1 MKAIIPMAGLGTRM
15 RPHTF
20 SRPKPLINVAGRPML
35 DYLVDALQG
44 LDIDEYIFIVGYL
57 GDQIEQYVR
66 STYTFKSTFV
76 VQDELIGQAHAIYL
90 TREHLDGPVMVL
102 FADTLFEADTSII
115 QNTDVDAIAFVKEVE
130 DPRRFG
136 VVELDDQGRI
146 TRFTEKPDS
155 MDNKNVV
162 IGLYYVR
169 DSQAMLRAIEK
180 QMARKQMTK
189 GEFYLAD
196 AFQVM
201 IDDGAVFR
209 TQPVDVWLDCG
220 KPETVLETNRYLL
233 EHGRDNSA
241 QIAQPGVTVIPPVYI
256 HPTARL
262 DHVIIGP
269 HATVAAGCQI
279 SYSIIKDS
287 IIEDRASV
295 TRIILDRSLV
305 GQDAQLK
312 GRYFTLNIGD
322 TSSVDFT

>member
-1 MKAIIPMAGLGTRM
+1 MKALIPMAGLGTRM

-35 DYLVDALQG
+35 DYLVEALQG

-66 STYTFKSTFV
+66 LAYTFKSTFV

-90 TREHLDGPVMVL
+90 AREHLDGPVMVL

-115 QNTDVDAIAFVKEVE
+115 QNTDADAIAFVKEVE

-136 VVELDDQGRI
+136 VVELDEQGRI
-146 TRFTEKPDS
+146 TRFTEKPES

-201 IDDGAVFR
+201 IDDGALFR

-241 QIAQPGVTVIPPVYI
+241 QIAQPGVTVIPPVFI

-262 DHVIIGP
+262 DHAIIGP
-269 HATVAAGCQI
+269 YATIAAGCQI

-287 IIEDRASV
+287 IIEDRAAV
-295 TRIILDRSLV
+295 TRIILDQSLI
-305 GQDAQLK
+305 GQGAQLK

>member
-76 VQDELIGQAHAIYL
+76 VQEELIGQAHAIYL
-90 TREHLDGPVMVL
+90 AREHLDGPVMVL
-102 FADTLFEADTSII
+102 FADTLFEADTSVI
-115 QNTDVDAIAFVKEVE
+115 QTTDADAIAFVKEVE

-136 VVELDDQGRI
+136 VVELDERGRI
-146 TRFTEKPDS
+146 TRFTEKPES
-155 MDNKNVV
+155 MDNRNVV

-201 IDDGAVFR
+201 IDDGALFR

-241 QIAQPGVTVIPPVYI
+241 QIGLPGVTVIPPVYI